1 MAKKLI
7 LGLILIYLSW
17 ILPLIDVRYCCKLSF
32 QGKLM
37 IQTWEIDKKTS
48 VWACFRPV
56 EPKFRLKNKWFFFR
70 NLASSVTRY
79 HGMLSSYTR
88 LEKTNNPF
96 LRKLSDG
103 PDRRT
108 DGQTV
113 RQTDKSYF
121 KGSCQTNVENPIDR

>member
-1 MAKKLI
+1 MNQTWENGKKTLI
-7 LGLILIYLSW
+7 LGLILIYFSL
-17 ILPLIDVRYCCKLSF
+17 ILPLIDVRHCCKLSF

-56 EPKFRLKNKWFFFR
+56 EPKFGIRKKNFFFFKD
-70 NLASSVTRY
+70 LASSITRY

-88 LEKTNNPF
+88 LEKTNNQF

-108 DGQTV
+108 DGQTD
-113 RQTDKSYF
+113 RQKLFHRIPSD
-121 KGSCQTNVENPIDR
+121 